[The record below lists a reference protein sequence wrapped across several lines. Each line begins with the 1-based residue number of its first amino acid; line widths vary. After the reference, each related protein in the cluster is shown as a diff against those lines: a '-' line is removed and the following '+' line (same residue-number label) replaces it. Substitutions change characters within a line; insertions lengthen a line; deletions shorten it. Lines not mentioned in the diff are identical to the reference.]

1 MPEMDGYETMRA
13 IRQIAE
19 FRTLPIIA
27 VTAKAMKG
35 DRAKCIEAGA
45 SDYITKPVDLDQL
58 FSVLRVWLVPQPG
71 ALPVSADGKPIGSVC
86 QWPPTQ
92 HEPLR
97 RPGERRIKI
106 LLVDDTPEN
115 LVSLEAALSGLGEE
129 LVLANSGKEALRYLL
144 EDDFAAILL
153 DVRMPEMDGFE
164 TAELIR
170 SRPRSRQTPILFLT
184 GYRNEEHLF
193 RGYDLGAVDFLF
205 KPIVPEVL
213 RSKVAVFV
221 ELSRS
226 NAKLQEQADALR
238 RQAEVLQ
245 KAEQKFRS
253 LLEAA
258 PDAMVVCR
266 EDGEIVM
273 VNSQTEI
280 LFNCQRDK
288 LISRNIRALVP
299 DWEYRF
305 RPGWD
310 DDFGTPKVQPVERGV
325 ELQAFPEGRDPFQ
338 AEFSFSPL
346 QTEEG
351 VVVTCSIRDISER
364 KKTEERIRELNTNLE
379 ERVLERTEALM
390 RSNEELQQFAYVAS
404 HDLQEPLRTVSI
416 YAQLLAKRY
425 HGQLAGDAD
434 QFIKFIVEGSERME
448 KLIHDLLD
456 FSRVDAR
463 GTDFFTRTSCDDA
476 LNDAIRNLH
485 SLIEESGA
493 VLTREPLPWVTGD
506 PVQLTRLFQ
515 NLLVNSIKYR
525 TEEAPRIHIAAQ
537 RQNGEWLFSV
547 RDNGIGIEPQYA
559 EKVFGIFK
567 CLQPRDKKLRQR
579 HGPGHL
585 PEDREPSRGPHLGG
599 IGPGQGRDVLLHLA
613 P

>member
-1 MPEMDGYETMRA
+1 MA
-13 IRQIAE
+13 A
-19 FRTLPIIA
+19 
-27 VTAKAMKG
+27 
-35 DRAKCIEAGA
+35 DRAQFAK
-45 SDYITKPVDLDQL
+45 
-58 FSVLRVWLVPQPG
+58 
-71 ALPVSADGKPIGSVC
+71 
-86 QWPPTQ
+86 
-92 HEPLR
+92 EPHA
-97 RPGERRIKI
+97 EKRIKI

-115 LVSLEAALSGLGEE
+115 LVSLEAALGGLGEE

-170 SRPRSRQTPILFLT
+170 SRPRSRQIPILFLT

-221 ELSRS
+221 DLSRS
-226 NAKLQEQADALR
+226 NAKLQEQAETLR
-238 RQAEVLQ
+238 RQAEVLR
-245 KAEQKFRS
+245 KAEQRFRS

-258 PDAMVVCR
+258 PDAMVMCR

-273 VNSQTEI
+273 VNSQTEL
-280 LFNCQRDK
+280 LFNCPRDK
-288 LISRNIRALVP
+288 LISKNIRALVP
-299 DWEYRF
+299 NWGYRF
-305 RPGWD
+305 HPGWH
-310 DDFGTPKVQPVERGV
+310 DDFGTPRLPPVQRGI
-325 ELQAFPEGRDPFQ
+325 ELHAFPEGREPFQ

-346 QTEEG
+346 QTEDG
-351 VVVTCSIRDISER
+351 VVVTCSIRDITER

-390 RSNEELQQFAYVAS
+390 HSNEELQQFAYVAS

-425 HGQLAGDAD
+425 HGRLAGDAD
-434 QFIKFIVEGSERME
+434 QFIKFIVEGSQRME

-463 GTDFFTRTSCDDA
+463 GTDFFTRMSCEDA
-476 LNDAIRNLH
+476 LNDALDNLH

-493 VLTREPLPWVTGD
+493 VVTHDPLPWVTGD

-525 TEEAPRIHIAAQ
+525 SDESPRIHVAAED
-537 RQNGEWLFSV
+537 REGEWLFSV
-547 RDNGIGIEPQYA
+547 RDNGIGIDPQYA
-559 EKVFGIFK
+559 EKIFGIFRA
-567 CLQPRDKKLRQR
+567 LGPRDRTTGTGMGLAICRKIVTR
-579 HGPGHL
+579 HEGRIWVESALGKGASFYFTLPGN
-585 PEDREPSRGPHLGG
+585 E
-599 IGPGQGRDVLLHLA
+599 
-613 P
+613 